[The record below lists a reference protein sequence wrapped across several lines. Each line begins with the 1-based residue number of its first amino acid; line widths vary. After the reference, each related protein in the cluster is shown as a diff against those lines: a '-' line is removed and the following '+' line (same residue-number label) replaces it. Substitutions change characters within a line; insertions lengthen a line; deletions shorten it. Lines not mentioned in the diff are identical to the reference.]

1 MRSISRLSTLLI
13 QALVSLFIPLTKAF
27 AQTVTVTKTVTTTTR
42 VPLPTFV
49 TVTATTTVI
58 PPTGSVAVWFGLG
71 FVTGAIVAGI
81 FVVLRSGKAVKR
93 GGKKRR

>member
-1 MRSISRLSTLLI
+1 MRRLNKLATLLTPVLI
-13 QALVSLFIPLTKAF
+13 MLCISFTEVI
-27 AQTVTVTKTVTTTTR
+27 AQSITVTKTITTTTR

-58 PPTGSVAVWFGLG
+58 PPTGSVAVWYGLG

-81 FVVLRSGKAVKR
+81 FVVLRSGRAVNR
-93 GGKKRR
+93 GSKRRK